1 MELSLMATPVPIPTR
16 KVVLILINFGMDR
29 AVFVLSVISL
39 MVIAVSGALL
49 IPNGMVSAVNIPR
62 IM

>member
-1 MELSLMATPVPIPTR
+1 MATPVPIPTR
-16 KVVLILINFGMDR
+16 KVVLIPINFGMDR
-29 AVFVLSVISL
+29 IVFVLSVISL

-49 IPNGMVSAVNIPR
+49 IPNGMVFAVNIPR